1 MTLIVSWAGLDCK
14 KEGNKVSSIYF
25 ASDSR
30 FSWKEGDRYRKF
42 DEGIKV
48 FCSLKRP
55 YIFAYCGDVVFPK
68 NSIDRLISKIDND
81 LLFPKGNIDFN
92 EKLKIICSEIETSV
106 QSYPFPDVCFSI
118 LVATRESYYDF
129 HIGKIVCNKKR
140 LSYEEGELPSKSDE
154 IYVEGSGAK
163 DFERIKRSLK
173 FNINEGTSRFYFHCL
188 SKTIK
193 DCESDTVG
201 GVPQLVGLFR
211 QGPGIIFGI
220 IEGDNRYILSNQIN
234 YSEECF
240 NIQWRNSNFE
250 RINPETMSLQEG
262 AQAQPF

>member
-30 FSWKEGDRYRKF
+30 FSWKEGNRYRKF

-48 FCSLKRP
+48 FCSSKRP
-55 YIFAYCGDVVFPK
+55 YIFAYCGDVVFPN

-140 LSYEEGELPSKSDE
+140 LSYEEGEFPSKSDE

-193 DCESDTVG
+193 DCESDSVG

-234 YSEECF
+234 YSEECL